1 LLPII
6 IKIIKW
12 LNSFSRTYYIHF
24 ESELLYYFCCQSIFF
39 RQLYNTMNIK
49 LFFTV
54 GLWIASLGISAQSNV
69 NKSYHRMEG
78 TIGNDIE
85 VTANFIRLFDRV
97 EGNYQY
103 KFVEQNGRM
112 FFGKVLELEGTLLK
126 NDSLYLKEYGAGSY
140 AFKGIWKDGTYTG
153 QWIVPGGDGKKLPV
167 SLKEYYPKGS
177 MAFDVFY
184 LNSKEK
190 LKKDVVNSPTAELE
204 MTFVYPKAN
213 YIQPDIVDSV
223 KRIVIKGFFGGD
235 FLQASPVAMMKDFEK
250 EYFFNYKD
258 ANLEIYDETKGASF
272 DWSSVNSMS
281 IVYNA
286 SYLLCVEYQKYAFT
300 GGAHG
305 MTNVSYDIIDLTN
318 GKGLSYSDIFVDNA
332 DSALTALLTKK
343 MLEKYKTKSES
354 DLKDIGFF
362 VDSITPNQNVYVTGN
377 GVGFKYASYELAPYS
392 YGLPEVFLS
401 FDEIKPLIRKGTPVY
416 RLSRQNQE

>member
-1 LLPII
+1 M
-6 IKIIKW
+6 K
-12 LNSFSRTYYIHF
+12 N
-24 ESELLYYFCCQSIFF
+24 
-39 RQLYNTMNIK
+39 MNIK
-49 LFFTV
+49 SIILSVLLFIATMTV
-54 GLWIASLGISAQSNV
+54 AQN
-69 NKSYHRMEG
+69 NHKASYHRMEG
-78 TIGNDIE
+78 KIGKDVE
-85 VTANFIRLFDRV
+85 VTANFIRLFDKV

-103 KFVEQNGRM
+103 KYKENDATM
-112 FFGKVLELEGTLLK
+112 FYGKMLELEGTLLK
-126 NDSLYLKEYGAGSY
+126 NDSLYLKEYGATSY
-140 AFKGIWKDGTYTG
+140 AFQGIWKDGAYTG
-153 QWIVPGGDGKKLPV
+153 QWIVPGDDGKKLPV

-190 LKKDVVNSPTAELE
+190 LKKEEVDSPTAELE
-204 MTFVYPKAN
+204 MTFAYPKAN

-223 KRIVIKGFFGGD
+223 KRIVIKGFFGSD
-235 FLQASPVAMMKDFEK
+235 FLQASPVVMMKDFEK

-258 ANLEIYDETKGASF
+258 ANLEIYDETRGASF

-286 SYLLCVEYQKYAFT
+286 NYLLCVEYQKYAFT

-318 GKGLSYSDIFVDNA
+318 GKGLSYSDIFIDNA

-362 VDSITPNQNVYVTGN
+362 VDSITPNHNVYVTGN
-377 GVGFKYASYELAPYS
+377 GIGFKYASYELAPYS